1 MIYDCLHSRYKVF
14 LLPGWKSRALDRI
27 ATALDA
33 NSQVRSRRVTLQPEE
48 RLILLQFLKT
58 KTCWGCLSREEIA
71 MMIRTVLRRRDDVWA
86 SLKTGCLS
94 LRRLCV
100 GIRWRYPADVAGYD
114 LRGLSLC
121 LRMRILILLLEKKL
135 LLHSVSVKS
144 GFAKLLT
151 KSEARLLRRVLVSC
165 ARGSKQEPCYFELL
179 YYRIRQCC
187 QTDDITA
194 SYTLLCAHGMSIAGD
209 DQRVLLV
216 DELLSRIPA
225 HILDAPFQ
233 KFICWTC
240 HKQCDPCCVCS
251 ADALRYCGGCKLA
264 RYCSASCQR
273 LDWNLHK
280 RRCTSFLT
288 IAQPFLTT
296 PNHS

>member
-1 MIYDCLHSRYKVF
+1 
-14 LLPGWKSRALDRI
+14 
-27 ATALDA
+27 
-33 NSQVRSRRVTLQPEE
+33 
-48 RLILLQFLKT
+48 
-58 KTCWGCLSREEIA
+58 

-86 SLKTGCLS
+86 SMKTGCLHV
-94 LRRLCV
+94 LRRVCV
-100 GIRWRYPADVAGYD
+100 RIRWRHHADLASYNILGFS
-114 LRGLSLC
+114 RCLS
-121 LRMRILILLLEKKL
+121 MRILILLLEKKL

-187 QTDDITA
+187 QSDDNTA
-194 SYTLLCAHGMSIAGD
+194 SYTLLCAHGMSLAGD

-216 DELLSRIPA
+216 DELHSRIPA

-280 RRCTSFLT
+280 RRCTSFLA
-288 IAQPFLTT
+288 IARDFKAASAAYRNTFPCVKTLRSWIVHRTLRT
-296 PNHS
+296 ERETVRLWSPYVRRDCDTDYTCTGGNNSDSE